1 MIDIL
6 IIRRLLLSVLL
17 GGLIG
22 LEREI
27 KQHAAGLRT
36 HILVSVGSCL
46 ITICSMYGFSE
57 VFGMEG
63 IAASR
68 DPARIAAQIV
78 SGIGFLGAGTIL
90 REGMTVKGLT
100 TAASLWAVA
109 GIGLSVGAGLEMPAV
124 ATAVIVILSLV
135 LLSKFEK
142 KVLLAQHFYTYL
154 KVEDKPGKLGLV
166 ASELGKYGV
175 NIKRMELEP
184 TVEEEGYVAVEMGL
198 VLPRNMDQTAL
209 FNILS
214 HIDGVVTV
222 KFRTEH

>member
-1 MIDIL
+1 
-6 IIRRLLLSVLL
+6 
-17 GGLIG
+17 
-22 LEREI
+22 
-27 KQHAAGLRT
+27 
-36 HILVSVGSCL
+36 
-46 ITICSMYGFSE
+46 
-57 VFGMEG
+57 
-63 IAASR
+63 
-68 DPARIAAQIV
+68 
-78 SGIGFLGAGTIL
+78 
-90 REGMTVKGLT
+90 
-100 TAASLWAVA
+100 
-109 GIGLSVGAGLEMPAV
+109 MPAV

-222 KFRTEH
+222 KFRMEH